1 MLIKKRYVVPSH
13 YMVIALPASEMR
25 RWMGVVASLWRLVFC
40 RHPLLAGAFR
50 FGKAVDVSGRF
61 GGSGVC
67 LLARNLAAGA
77 MAAFFLATVSWTVHA
92 AGHWLGFY
100 MVMCN
105 TTTHEQ

>member
-40 RHPLLAGAFR
+40 RHPLLAGVFR
-50 FGKAVDVSGRF
+50 FGKAVDVSGWF

-67 LLARNLAAGA
+67 LLARNPAAGA
-77 MAAFFLATVSWTVHA
+77 MVAFILAMESWAACMVR
-92 AGHWLGFY
+92 HWLEFY